1 MKTNILIIIA
11 FIVLIPVFS
20 INTNAQTIGKAPP
33 TPVALLPDL
42 YVISAVVKDAAKGF
56 VEVRVANKGNADA
69 KNCQIKILVYS
80 SDWKHL
86 LRIVEV
92 NQLPLNATKEL
103 TMTLDAGV
111 ALWDRKYRIITDAGK
126 TIKESDEMNNH
137 KSGYVA
143 N

>member
-1 MKTNILIIIA
+1 MKTNLLIIIA

-20 INTNAQTIGKAPP
+20 INTDAQTIGKAPP
-33 TPVALLPDL
+33 PPVAMLPDL
-42 YVISAVVKDAAKGF
+42 YVISAVVKDAAKGL

-69 KNCQIKILVYS
+69 KNCQIKISVYS

-103 TMTLDAGV
+103 TMTLDASV
-111 ALWDRKYRIITDAGK
+111 ALWDRKYQIITDAGK
-126 TIKESDEMNNH
+126 NIKESDEMNNH